1 MAAAGT
7 RLMGVWQTGQTAT
20 CPESVLL
27 LESKIVSLVLTVIL
41 VSRCR
46 FMFFV
51 FALRMR

>member
-1 MAAAGT
+1 
-7 RLMGVWQTGQTAT
+7 MGVWQTGQTAT
-20 CPESVLL
+20 CPESEVD
-27 LESKIVSLVLTVIL
+27 LETRRVSLVLTVIF